1 MIIHFAKK
9 KQLRLSKNA
18 PRSPDVFHWFCLF
31 LWSKKDRKKQ
41 WLSSYLSLIY
51 SVTMLPRMFFYIRA
65 SKVFDNNMKIF
76 RVELKNWPATK
87 FGPLYQEPSTSVFGN
102 DSAKNVQR
110 NWAAHLCLSC
120 LVCTA
125 FNNKGKQAFS
135 LFHLSTIV
143 QAVRLLALF
152 AMATHRPLKLNQE
165 SRKHVWRFQTMNSR
179 RSLYNFGG
187 ASPWTLHGLIVLLL
201 YWHATVRSRR
211 AARQWSHGP
220 CGFISAGQEQLQG
233 RHFLAEK
240 RARAGQ

>member
-1 MIIHFAKK
+1 MK
-9 KQLRLSKNA
+9 
-18 PRSPDVFHWFCLF
+18 LF
-31 LWSKKDRKKQ
+31 R
-41 WLSSYLSLIY
+41 I
-51 SVTMLPRMFFYIRA
+51 
-65 SKVFDNNMKIF
+65 
-76 RVELKNWPATK
+76 ELKNWPATK

-102 DSAKNVQR
+102 DSAKNVQH

-120 LVCTA
+120 LVCIA
-125 FNNKGKQAFS
+125 YNNKGKQAFS

-143 QAVRLLALF
+143 QVVKLLALF
-152 AMATHRPLKLNQE
+152 PMATHRPLKLNQE

-220 CGFISAGQEQLQG
+220 CGFMSAGQEQWQG

-240 RARAGQ
+240 ELEPDNKLLLLQLLIVSVKTKANTKNEHKRDQFVNAYWKNGQNWTGKVSGQGEADVLL